1 MAGERR
7 RHSGQDVSLPCS
19 ETFVNC
25 SLCPFQ
31 KGLVTCVN
39 DQLLKDEPAVVSTG
53 LFTAM
58 RQFSLGGQRARAR
71 GGEED
76 GHRKVS

>member
-7 RHSGQDVSLPCS
+7 RHSGQDVSVPSS
-19 ETFVNC
+19 EMLVDC

-39 DQLLKDEPAVVSTG
+39 EQPLKDEPAVVSMGTYIKMTV
-53 LFTAM
+53 FTWW
-58 RQFSLGGQRARAR
+58 LEGQGRN
-71 GGEED
+71 GEED
-76 GHRKVS
+76 GHKVS